1 MPAQTPH
8 PSHHFRVEAG
18 FTRIGFTRVHLPR
31 LARDVIRYREGSD
44 PSDSVRLLPGLLSYG
59 ECVLE
64 RGVIPPD
71 NEFFRW
77 LNEARVGQAERRDVT
92 VSLLNASHEPVMV
105 WRLHN
110 TFPAG
115 LEWSVL
121 DAQSSSILIETLH
134 LAVEAVSVE
143 TA

>member
-1 MPAQTPH
+1 
-8 PSHHFRVEAG
+8 
-18 FTRIGFTRVHLPR
+18 
-31 LARDVIRYREGSD
+31 
-44 PSDSVRLLPGLLSYG
+44 
-59 ECVLE
+59 
-64 RGVIPPD
+64 
-71 NEFFRW
+71 
-77 LNEARVGQAERRDVT
+77 
-92 VSLLNASHEPVMV
+92 MV